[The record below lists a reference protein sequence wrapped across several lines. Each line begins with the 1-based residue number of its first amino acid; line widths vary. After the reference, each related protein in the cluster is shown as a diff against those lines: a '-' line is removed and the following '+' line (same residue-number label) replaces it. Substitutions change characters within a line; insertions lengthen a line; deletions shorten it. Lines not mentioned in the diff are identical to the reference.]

1 MMLSMQ
7 LSSLPFLVVFSIVST
22 IASPVGESSI
32 PGQNDAS
39 PENPFDLGIQ
49 DESTKQ
55 PPFNTA
61 NSQSTSQLNPMT
73 PVFGPTESSS
83 ETPQQLPDGS
93 FSVSS
98 ADLGTSI
105 SVLDLSPSQQLDT
118 GFQSQPI
125 SPSERLNPEK
135 VAFNLPGVPKCEEP
149 AMEPVCCTG
158 KPRKDPWGD
167 WLIDDC
173 IYCKN
178 PTSFFLSLFLEF
190 RSIWEWY

>member
-55 PPFNTA
+55 PPLNTV
-61 NSQSTSQLNPMT
+61 NSQSTSQLLATNLEPMT
-73 PVFGPTESSS
+73 PVLEPTESSW
-83 ETPQQLPDGS
+83 ETPQQLTGGS

-98 ADLGTSI
+98 AF
-105 SVLDLSPSQQLDT
+105 DLSPSRQLDT

-135 VAFNLPGVPKCEEP
+135 VAWIPGEPKCEEDQF
-149 AMEPVCCTG
+149 EPVCCTG
-158 KPRKDPWGD
+158 TPYRDLLRNWM
-167 WLIDDC
+167 IDDC
-173 IYCKN
+173 LYCKN
-178 PTSFFLSLFLEF
+178 PTSFFLSLFFEF
-190 RSIWEWY
+190 RLMWE